1 MSAISSIRRLF
12 RAATIFC
19 AASIF
24 AGAPQAP
31 GATHFHKQIQPL
43 LTQYCG
49 DCHFD
54 GAKKGNV
61 AFDEFK
67 SDDEIL
73 ANRELWFKALKN
85 VRAGL
90 MPPAKK
96 AKPSPEEIQ
105 KLAGWVKSDVFQID
119 PGNPD
124 PGKVTIRRMNRIE
137 YRNTIHDLMGY
148 DYKVEEELPPD
159 DTGYGFDTIGD
170 VLTMSPLLMEKYMQA
185 AETIT
190 TAAVPRTSNHF
201 KEKTV
206 VEGKKGNN
214 GRLSFYDATTIKNT
228 FKVEKTGTYK
238 VLLELET
245 LGQFD
250 FDPGECHVTLK
261 AGDQEIFAHDFKWES
276 HKLADF
282 EIEQKWDAGEKPLV
296 LEIKPLV
303 EKEKKKNSLDLR
315 LANLRVQGPMEK
327 EYWVRPKNF

>member
-67 SDDEIL
+67 SDDEIM

-96 AKPSPEEIQ
+96 PKPSPDEIQ

-119 PGNPD
+119 PANPD
-124 PGKVTIRRMNRIE
+124 PGKVTIRRLN
-137 YRNTIHDLMGY
+137 
-148 DYKVEEELPPD
+148 
-159 DTGYGFDTIGD
+159 
-170 VLTMSPLLMEKYMQA
+170 
-185 AETIT
+185 
-190 TAAVPRTSNHF
+190 
-201 KEKTV
+201 
-206 VEGKKGNN
+206 
-214 GRLSFYDATTIKNT
+214 
-228 FKVEKTGTYK
+228 
-238 VLLELET
+238 
-245 LGQFD
+245 
-250 FDPGECHVTLK
+250 
-261 AGDQEIFAHDFKWES
+261 
-276 HKLADF
+276 
-282 EIEQKWDAGEKPLV
+282 
-296 LEIKPLV
+296 
-303 EKEKKKNSLDLR
+303 
-315 LANLRVQGPMEK
+315 
-327 EYWVRPKNF
+327 